1 MSYTLKNDKALPF
14 GLKVTDKAEGVVIQN
29 VRRESSA
36 AKAGLSANDVIIAID
51 SLKASEKLLS
61 KYAKQQGTYNAYAFR
76 RDELLQFELIAGENT
91 LATVELNIEDQN
103 KLDAWLKL

>member
-1 MSYTLKNDKALPF
+1 
-14 GLKVTDKAEGVVIQN
+14 N

-51 SLKASEKLLS
+51 GLKASEKLLS
-61 KYAKQQGTYNAYAFR
+61 KYAKQPGTYNAYAFR